1 MIAHIYLAWSKTQKK
16 KKVFPQIIVWNFNR
30 REYISL
36 KSVLSFQ
43 ADLQSPESHAQD
55 HQHDA
60 ISITKALVL

>member
-1 MIAHIYLAWSKTQKK
+1 MKQNSKN
-16 KKVFPQIIVWNFNR
+16 VFPQITVWNFDR

-55 HQHDA
+55 HQQDA
-60 ISITKALVL
+60 ISISKALVL